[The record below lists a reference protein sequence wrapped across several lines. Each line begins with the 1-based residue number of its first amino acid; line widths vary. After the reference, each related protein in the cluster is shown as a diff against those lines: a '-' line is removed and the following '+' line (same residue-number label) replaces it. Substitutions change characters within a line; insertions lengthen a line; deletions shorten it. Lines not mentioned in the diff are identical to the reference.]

1 MLFTSFNTSLISS
14 ELAFKQSSNFKQ
26 NIKMKRIS
34 AIIVSLLI
42 FTLTSCKT
50 KIAFP
55 ITDLHVHLKGKL
67 TIEDAAKKSKEENI
81 QYGIAVNCGM
91 GFPVHNDNQIDSV
104 IQIFKNYP
112 QFYVAMQA
120 EGREWVNTFSK
131 ESRDKFDY
139 VFTDCMTFTDEKGR
153 RNRIWLKNETW
164 IDDEQQFMD
173 YMVNTLVKIL
183 NTEPINIYVNS
194 TFLPAQMADRYSF
207 FWTPERMDKV
217 INAAKANNI
226 AIEIN
231 NRYKIPSADFIKRAK
246 LAGVKF
252 TVGTNN
258 ADENFSGAP
267 YALEMIKECNLTQND
282 FYLPIKKNR

>member
-1 MLFTSFNTSLISS
+1 
-14 ELAFKQSSNFKQ
+14 
-26 NIKMKRIS
+26 MKKI
-34 AIIVSLLI
+34 ATI
-42 FTLTSCKT
+42 FTALLALAMTGCQT
-50 KIAFP
+50 KSPFP
-55 ITDLHVHLKGKL
+55 ITDLHIHLKGKL
-67 TIEDAAKKSKEENI
+67 TIDDAAKKSKDENI
-81 QYGIAVNCGM
+81 QYGIAVNCGL
-91 GFPVHNDNQIDSV
+91 GFPVHSDSQIDSV
-104 IQIFKNYP
+104 LQIFKNYP

-120 EGREWVNTFSK
+120 EGREWVNIFSK

-153 RNRIWLKNETW
+153 RNRIWMKDETW

-173 YMVNTLVKIL
+173 YMVNVLVKIL
-183 NTEPINIYVNS
+183 STEPINIYVNS

-217 INAAKANNI
+217 IKAAKDNNI

-231 NRYKIPSADFIKRAK
+231 NRYKIPSADFIKRAR

-258 ADENFSGAP
+258 ADENFSGAE
-267 YALEMIKECNLTQND
+267 YALEMVRECNLTQSD
-282 FYLPIKKNR
+282 FYLPEKKNR